1 MTILGMRFTGIRRM
15 GMLLVGGL
23 LAVSV
28 SADATVAQD
37 APSEAE
43 RLQAQFDK
51 APLKFEFEGGVGG
64 DEKFTL
70 VKQPLLNWSNPER
83 RTPAGAVYIWTLN
96 GRPEVALSL
105 YPNNGVVDQEF
116 QSLSLHPFK
125 AKVEGLGVWN
135 PQEPGL
141 EMKPLESDTQ
151 PAESK
156 PARLRQMRALAR
168 EFTCNL
174 VPPNKKIPTRLLPSP
189 LFRYASE
196 KSPAVIDGAL
206 FAFVQ
211 GTDPEVLL
219 LIEAVSDDSGET
231 RWQYGLARMSMVPM
245 EVVHKDESVWKVDWA
260 QQSYQTP
267 YKVISAQ
274 REQASALG
282 KPMYFL
288 IENRD

>member
-1 MTILGMRFTGIRRM
+1 MLSLRMRSTGL
-15 GMLLVGGL
+15 LLVGAL
-23 LAVSV
+23 LMGPVGT
-28 SADATVAQD
+28 SAAYAQ
-37 APSEAE
+37 AAQEEAE
-43 RLQAQFDK
+43 RLQAAFDK

-96 GRPEVALSL
+96 GRPEVAMSL
-105 YPNNGVVDQEF
+105 YPNNGVVEQEF
-116 QSLSLHPFK
+116 QSLSLHPLK
-125 AKVEGLGVWN
+125 AKIDGLGVWN
-135 PQEPGL
+135 PQGPGL
-141 EMKPLESDTQ
+141 EMKPLKSDTK

-168 EFTCNL
+168 EFQCNL
-174 VPPNKKIPTRLLPSP
+174 VPPDKSIPARLLTSP
-189 LFRYASE
+189 LYRYASE
-196 KSPAVIDGAL
+196 KSSTVIDGTM

-245 EVVHKDESVWKVDWA
+245 EVLYQDESVWKVDWA

-274 REQASALG
+274 DERASTLR
-282 KPMYFL
+282 KPTYFL
-288 IENRD
+288 NENRN